1 MAYKNVPNIVIENAR
16 IIFGIS
22 EEKNLSII
30 GLVIEIFVLLLTIQN
45 RLKSS

>member
-1 MAYKNVPNIVIENAR
+1 MKTLALF
-16 IIFGIS
+16 FGIS